1 VNELLVQIADINEK
15 IVAIEVKG
23 TASDLRDQRTMLV
36 RELGEY
42 MDINSYEHEEGSL
55 TVTTA
60 RGYILVSRAEH
71 YSLTFDGHDI
81 RWEGSGN
88 NMVAITDTILG
99 GKMGGWLD
107 MRDEIIPK
115 HQADLSELAKT
126 LAWEVN
132 EIHSLGVGTSGFG
145 TLTSTYTAADSTEE
159 MGTIDSGLDFYDRIT
174 DGAFTLWLYDDNG
187 AVVGSTSVAIAAT
200 GTTLDG
206 LAATLDGLIIG
217 GENALA
223 ATVVNGKLQIQV
235 DGTTGYGG
243 YSFAFSDD
251 TSHVLAAL
259 GINTFFSGSDAN
271 TIGVNDIFSTDQ
283 RLIAAGKV
291 DASGAMAAGD
301 NTNALDLADL
311 QYEGVTIRKWTYE
324 RGSSPTYLDMPNTT
338 LENYLHDFVGSIG
351 IQSQS
356 AAREREYNEVI
367 IDQLKMTRE
376 NISGVS
382 IDEEMTNLIK
392 FQQAYAAAAKLVTT
406 ADEML
411 KVILE
416 TK

>member
-1 VNELLVQIADINEK
+1 
-15 IVAIEVKG
+15 
-23 TASDLRDQRTMLV
+23 
-36 RELGEY
+36 
-42 MDINSYEHEEGSL
+42 
-55 TVTTA
+55 
-60 RGYILVSRAEH
+60 
-71 YSLTFDGHDI
+71 
-81 RWEGSGN
+81 
-88 NMVAITDTILG
+88 
-99 GKMGGWLD
+99 
-107 MRDEIIPK
+107 
-115 HQADLSELAKT
+115 
-126 LAWEVN
+126 
-132 EIHSLGVGTSGFG
+132 
-145 TLTSTYTAADSTEE
+145 

-174 DGAFTLWLYDDNG
+174 DGAFTLWLYDDTG
-187 AVVGSTSVAIAAT
+187 AVIGSTSVAVAAA

-206 LAATLDGLIIG
+206 LAATLDGLVVG
-217 GENALA
+217 GENALTA
-223 ATVVNGKLQIQV
+223 AVVNGKLQIQV
-235 DGTTGYGG
+235 DGASGYGA
-243 YSFAFSDD
+243 YSFAFSND

-259 GINTFFSGSDAN
+259 GINTFFTGSDAN
-271 TIGVNDIFSTDQ
+271 TIGVNDIFKNDQ

-291 DASGAMAAGD
+291 DAFGAIAAGD
-301 NTNALDLADL
+301 NTNALDLANL
-311 QYEGVTIRKWTYE
+311 QYEGVTIRKWSYE
-324 RGSSPTYLDMPNTT
+324 RGGAPTYLDLPNTT

-356 AAREREYNEVI
+356 VQREREYNEVI